1 MHLLV
6 EAVSVVGVH
15 RSIISEVTLC
25 HNVIFFLH
33 KSHNVITGVSF
44 LSAIFQCTVK
54 CDVDEDI
61 MFFFNIPLYCIPVV

>member
-1 MHLLV
+1 M
-6 EAVSVVGVH
+6 SQ
-15 RSIISEVTLC
+15 C
-25 HNVIFFLH
+25 YFFLH

-61 MFFFNIPLYCIPVV
+61 IFFFNIPLYCIPVV

>member
-1 MHLLV
+1 M
-6 EAVSVVGVH
+6 SQ
-15 RSIISEVTLC
+15 C
-25 HNVIFFLH
+25 YFFLH

-61 MFFFNIPLYCIPVV
+61 MFFFLIFLYTAYLLCDCSVGFE